1 MAQSKKNKSSVF
13 QKMVD
18 TPFMDFDTCCIC
30 KSHNGP
36 FVWVRFDT
44 SHQFVCE
51 DCYSK
56 LNPYNG
62 SILKAI
68 TKPLG

>member
-1 MAQSKKNKSSVF
+1 MAQSKKNKLV

-30 KSHNGP
+30 HSHNGP

-44 SHQFVCE
+44 AHQFVCE

>member
-1 MAQSKKNKSSVF
+1 MAQSKKNKLV

-44 SHQFVCE
+44 AHQFVCE
-51 DCYSK
+51 NCYSK